1 MIIDTAL
8 KNGYQFLKKNNIKSY
23 KIDTEILLSHIL
35 KKKRENIILNSNKTV
50 ETDTY
55 SKYMSLIKLRSYKK
69 PIAQIINIKNF
80 WKDEFF
86 INDKVL
92 IPRPDTEILVEETL
106 KELRNKKFGKILDI
120 GVGSGCLLLSVLKEK
135 KKFIGAGIDISKNAL
150 QICKINTKRLNLK
163 KRVKY
168 FNSDIDK
175 FYHGKYDVIVSNP
188 PYISRFDLK
197 NLDKDVECYEPNL
210 ALDGGHDGLL
220 QIKKV
225 VNKASKLLKINGK
238 LILEIGY
245 DQKFGVS
252 RFLKNKGFYIK
263 RHVKDYARNDRCI
276 VSIKIN

>member
-1 MIIDTAL
+1 MIIDIAL
-8 KNGYQFLKKNNIKSY
+8 KNGYQLLKKNKIKSY
-23 KIDTEILLSHIL
+23 RIDTEILLSHIL
-35 KKKRENIILNSNKTV
+35 QKKRENIILNSNEIV
-50 ETDTY
+50 ETDIY
-55 SKYMSLIKLRSYKK
+55 NKYMSLIELRSYKK
-69 PIAQIINIKNF
+69 PIAQIINHKNF

-120 GVGSGCLLLSVLKEK
+120 GVGSGCLLLSILKEK
-135 KKFIGAGIDISKNAL
+135 KNFVGIGVDISKNAL
-150 QICKINTKRLNLK
+150 RVCKFNTKKLNLK

-175 FYHGKYDVIVSNP
+175 FHHGKYDIVVSNP
-188 PYISRFDLK
+188 PYISRFDLR
-197 NLDKDVECYEPNL
+197 NLDKDVRCYEPKL

-225 VNKASKLLKINGK
+225 VNKASKLLKKNGK

-245 DQKFGVS
+245 NQFFGVS
-252 RFLKNKGFYIK
+252 KFLKKNGFYIK
-263 RHVKDYARNDRCI
+263 RKIRDYAKNDRCI
-276 VSIKIN
+276 VSIKIK